1 MNNERADMFHDLVCE
16 HRKLSDAHSKLQLE
30 LSQKGKLNRHIHI
43 CRMPCLFSLS
53 FFYLL
58 PAHPNMPAHNLYRHS
73 AAGAEAQV
81 TELAKRV
88 KELTGMPDL
97 ANFPLNLLCF
107 KSFSLLPL
115 FFYLQILLTSNFCR

>member
-1 MNNERADMFHDLVCE
+1 MNNTRADMFHDLVCE

-30 LSQKGKLNRHIHI
+30 LTKKGNPRRHILTCRHLTFFISCRHTLTCRHI
-43 CRMPCLFSLS
+43 TF
-53 FFYLL
+53 
-58 PAHPNMPAHNLYRHS
+58 YRHS
-73 AAGAEAQV
+73 AAEAEAQV

-97 ANFPLNLLCF
+97 ANLPLNILYF

-115 FFYLQILLTSNFCR
+115 FPIFTFF